1 MTEQLCP
8 VCGCTI
14 VGEGYEKKGVK
25 YCCEP
30 CATGSGPCECGCCH
44 PVEEEKHQIALEY
57 SGVAKQQGVLNA

>member
-14 VGEGYEKKGVK
+14 VGGGYEKEGIK

-30 CATGSGPCECGCCH
+30 CATGSGPCQCGCCH
-44 PVEEEKHQIALEY
+44 PVEEKKEKH
-57 SGVAKQQGVLNA
+57 